1 MLLCIIYVRILFV
14 VLLHDG
20 RRHVKYA
27 HYDAFHNGVGLV
39 LRQAHAQAVVDVWH
53 FEPLYRVVHDVGH
66 ESYVF
71 DAEASFVNA
80 LLQHLLQDAVLF
92 YVKSFAHLF
101 YHPDV
106 AEELCAQCAVACHGV
121 AYMLRWV

>member
-1 MLLCIIYVRILFV
+1 MLLCIIYVRILFA

-39 LRQAHAQAVVDVWH
+39 LRQAHAQAVVDVRN

-92 YVKSFAHLF
+92 YVKGFAHLF

-106 AEELCAQCAVACHGV
+106 AENSARSVPLRATVSRM
-121 AYMLRWV
+121 MLRWV